1 VLERHPDMRVVFLES
16 GCGWVPAWLERID
29 EHMEHWRHA
38 TTPLPLEPS
47 EYFARQC
54 FVSADPG
61 ERTLPQV
68 LQLLGDDNVVFASD
82 YPHPDG
88 IFPGVVAALAD
99 RDDLSDVEK
108 IKILAT
114 NPARCFGLA

>member
-1 VLERHPDMRVVFLES
+1 
-16 GCGWVPAWLERID
+16 
-29 EHMEHWRHA
+29 
-38 TTPLPLEPS
+38 
-47 EYFARQC
+47 
-54 FVSADPG
+54 
-61 ERTLPQV
+61 V

-99 RDDLSDVEK
+99 RDDLSDVAK

-114 NPARCFGLA
+114 NPARCFGLG